1 VAASF
6 VADWLQ
12 DAHTNLLN
20 SRTAL
25 SNQTVIGIAVF
36 VVGLWIAWQLGAKI
50 VANDFG
56 PLEFG
61 ALAIAGLVVAIY
73 ILKDWRTGFYMFLV
87 WLLFEDLVRK
97 YLGNNMAIYFA
108 KDILVGLVYISFF
121 SEALRRKEK
130 LFSPPF
136 MPLLLAFVWLGVM
149 QVFNQNSPSV
159 LYGIL
164 GFKLYFYYIP
174 LVFVGYGLIR
184 TDVDL
189 QKFLIVNLYL
199 GGIIST
205 IAIMQAIL
213 GHSFLNPTNLAP
225 ELRDLGQLDRY
236 SPITNQVLSL
246 PTAVFVSSGR
256 LGLYLVSTTIL
267 TTGTA
272 GYLLLS
278 SGKYRRLVFSVIA
291 LVGGASLFSGSR
303 TAVAYGIISVA
314 ILVAGF
320 LWGAPW
326 RWRQAHRLIKAI
338 RSAFVFG
345 AMGLG
350 LIFLLFPDEVAPR
363 MAFYT
368 ETLNPNSSAS
378 ELGNRSWDYPIKNL
392 EGAFEGQ
399 NWVLGNGIGTASLGG
414 QYVARL
420 LKTPE
425 LNIWVEEG
433 YGVLIVEMG
442 IIAPFLWLLWTG
454 ALVYTS
460 WVVVKGLRQTRFF
473 PIAFAILWYAFL
485 LLYPFTYGGI
495 SAYENFVC
503 NMYLWILV
511 GILFKLP
518 TLQKNTP
525 SYFELPSYRRQAR
538 GGLQF

>member
-1 VAASF
+1 MMGKHIS
-6 VADWLQ
+6 
-12 DAHTNLLN
+12 
-20 SRTAL
+20 AL
-25 SNQTVIGIAVF
+25 KIQPIIGLSTFVIGLWVAWQIGQKIAV
-36 VVGLWIAWQLGAKI
+36 
-50 VANDFG
+50 NDFG
-56 PLEFG
+56 TMEFVTLG
-61 ALAIAGLVVAIY
+61 VVAAVVAIT
-73 ILKDWRTGFYMFLV
+73 ILKDWRKGFYLFLV

-97 YLGNNMAIYFA
+97 YLGNNMAIYFG
-108 KDILVGLVYISFF
+108 KDVLVGLVYVSFF
-121 SEALRRKEK
+121 SDARRRREK
-130 LFSPPF
+130 IFHAPF
-136 MPLLLAFVWLGVM
+136 MPLLLVFLWLGVV
-149 QVFNQNSPSV
+149 QIFNQNSPSV

-174 LVFVGYGLIR
+174 LMFVGYALVR
-184 TDVDL
+184 TDAEL
-189 QKFLIVNLYL
+189 QKFLIINTSLA
-199 GGIIST
+199 GIISIIT
-205 IAIMQAIL
+205 IIQAIV
-213 GHSFLNPTNLAP
+213 GHSFLNPTDLAP
-225 ELRDLGQLDRY
+225 ELRYLGELDRY
-236 SPITNQVLSL
+236 SPITNQMLSL
-246 PTAVFVSSGR
+246 PSAVFVSSGR
-256 LGLYLVSTTIL
+256 LAVYLITMVAL
-267 TTGTA
+267 TAGTA

-278 SGKYRRLVFSVIA
+278 TGKYRRLVFVIIA
-291 LVGGASLFSGSR
+291 LVGGATIFSGSR
-303 TAVAYGIISVA
+303 GAVAYGLISVA
-314 ILVAGF
+314 ILVVGF

-345 AMGLG
+345 AIGFA
-350 LIFLLFPDEVAPR
+350 LIFLLFPDEIAPR

-368 ETLNPNSSAS
+368 ETLDPNSSAS
-378 ELGNRSWDYPIKNL
+378 ELGSRSWDYPIRNL
-392 EGAFEGQ
+392 VGAFDGP

-414 QYVARL
+414 QYVAKL
-420 LKTPE
+420 LKQRE

-460 WVVVKGLRQTRFF
+460 WGVVKGLRQTRFF
-473 PIAFAILWYAFL
+473 PIAFAIWWYAFL
-485 LLYPFTYGGI
+485 LLYPFTYGGM
-495 SAYENFVC
+495 SAYQNFIC